1 MDPIALGLFLFG
13 NSIFI
18 SLFFVYLSRFK
29 KHTRLHETEM
39 EEREKQL
46 KHQVFELAVLRSLS
60 ERAGYSLDL
69 RQILEVI
76 TDSLSGLV
84 QYATVSYIMMGLE
97 GRTILKIHA
106 AEGVSQEFI
115 DNVKKDLT
123 ASYSTM
129 SGKKVT
135 PGLIDETVSG
145 GLSLEGPSEIGST
158 FNLPM
163 MIGSDLAALINVSSI
178 APGVYKEA
186 DTKILYT
193 ILSQVSASASKL
205 SLVVENEKRRL
216 SAMVMSLTDGIAMI
230 DSSFRMTVSNSALAS
245 MLGIKKVE
253 SLMEIVAGVGVK
265 VDLEHA
271 IKQALISKNIVAL
284 KEVQLNQKYVQ
295 IDVEPVI
302 DQYGYLLG
310 AAVVFRD
317 VTAAR
322 ELDKMRDEF
331 TAMMV
336 HELRTPLTTI
346 TYGTADLMTGLEKLS
361 TADIAKTIGVI
372 QSTTG
377 EMLDLVNDLLDAA
390 KIESG
395 KFEITKKEDDLVSLI
410 NEKITMFKPTTDQK
424 GLKLVSE
431 VTPTLAKL
439 PFDRRR
445 IGQTLDNL
453 LSNAI
458 KYTDKGSVTIKAEI
472 TDDHVM
478 ISVVDTGDGMK
489 SEDIAKLFSKFEQF
503 GKGKSGERKGTGL
516 GLVVAKGIVEA
527 HNGKIWGSSTGLGKG
542 STFAF
547 TLPLK

>member
-1 MDPIALGLFLFG
+1 
-13 NSIFI
+13 
-18 SLFFVYLSRFK
+18 
-29 KHTRLHETEM
+29 M
-39 EEREKQL
+39 EEREKEL
-46 KHQVFELAVLRSLS
+46 KRQVFELAVLRSLS

-97 GRTILKIHA
+97 GRAILKIHA

-123 ASYSTM
+123 VSFTTM
-129 SGKKVT
+129 SGKKVAA
-135 PGLIDETVSG
+135 GLVDETVSG
-145 GLSLEGPSEIGST
+145 GLALEGPGAVGSS

-163 MIGSDLAALINVSSI
+163 MIGSELAALINVSSVT
-178 APGVYKEA
+178 PGAYKDS

-205 SLVVENEKRRL
+205 SQVVENEKRRL
-216 SAMVMSLTDGIAMI
+216 SAMIMSLNDGIAMI
-230 DSSFRMTVSNSALAS
+230 DSSFRMTVSNPALAS
-245 MLGIKKVE
+245 MLGIPKVE
-253 SLMEIVAGVGVK
+253 SLMEIIAGVGVK
-265 VDLEHA
+265 ADLEHA
-271 IKQALISKNIVAL
+271 IKQALLHKTIVNL
-284 KEVQLNQKYVQ
+284 DEVQLNKKY
-295 IDVEPVI
+295 IEIAVEPVI
-302 DQYGYLLG
+302 DQYGFLLG

-317 VTAAR
+317 VSAAR
-322 ELDKMRDEF
+322 ELEKMRDEF

-346 TYGTADLMTGLEKLS
+346 TYGTANIMTDLETTPKEIIG
-361 TADIAKTIGVI
+361 KTVEVI
-372 QSTTG
+372 QSTAK
-377 EMLDLVNDLLDAA
+377 EMLGLVNDLLDTA
-390 KIESG
+390 KIEAG
-395 KFEITKKEDDLVSLI
+395 KFEIAKKEDDLTSLI
-410 NEKITMFKPTTDQK
+410 NEKIAMFKALTDQK
-424 GLKLVSE
+424 HLSLETSILQ
-431 VTPTLAKL
+431 TLPKFQ
-439 PFDRRR
+439 FDRVR
-445 IGQTLDNL
+445 IGQAFDNL

-458 KYTDKGSVTIKAEI
+458 KYTEKGSITIKTEL

-478 ISVVDTGDGMK
+478 VSVIDTGDGMQK
-489 SEDIAKLFSKFEQF
+489 DDIPKLFNKFAQF

-527 HNGKIWGSSTGLGKG
+527 HGGKIWGESKGLGKG